1 MYGIQK
7 NSVPGLQLEFFLWMC
22 HFGHLQCIPIY
33 ALLLYSERL
42 QTIWSLFTFVQVLL
56 QLLFP
61 AFQYRL
67 WTNIYR
73 TVLRPLFLERSAKPF
88 TLVILTQIKA
98 DQQMQPNHSLSSFNP
113 NPPLFFMNRNKQ
125 KVFYCALEISTKL
138 HWRRQKDRS
147 LVSTTVQL
155 KTIRRWLRAAWKRD
169 ADLHWLS
176 AWRHT
181 AGT

>member
-22 HFGHLQCIPIY
+22 YFGHLQCIPIY
-33 ALLLYSERL
+33 ALLLHSKRGFKLFGHSLRL
-42 QTIWSLFTFVQVLL
+42 SKFSFSFSF
-56 QLLFP
+56 LLFNTG
-61 AFQYRL
+61 FEQTYTEL
-67 WTNIYR
+67 FSGH
-73 TVLRPLFLERSAKPF
+73 FLERSAKPF
-88 TLVILTQIKA
+88 TLVILRQIKA
-98 DQQMQPNHSLSSFNP
+98 NQQMQPNHSLSSFNP

-138 HWRRQKDRS
+138 YWRRQKDRS
-147 LVSTTVQL
+147 LVSTSIQL